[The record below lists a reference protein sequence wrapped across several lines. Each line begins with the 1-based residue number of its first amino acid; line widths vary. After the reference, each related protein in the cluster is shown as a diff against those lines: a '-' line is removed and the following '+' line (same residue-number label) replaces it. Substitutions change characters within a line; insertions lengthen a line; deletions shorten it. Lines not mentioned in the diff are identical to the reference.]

1 MRTVE
6 GRFGT
11 RRTIAMMCLALLG
24 LTACSETKFAVTSVK
39 KIGVLN
45 RPGSAVTDPSA
56 PDPGVYKVGKPYQI
70 KGQWYYP
77 AVDYQYRETGIASWY
92 GPNFHGKR
100 TANGGIFDM
109 NKVSAAHRT
118 LPMPSMVRVTNL
130 ENGRALNVLVN
141 DRGPFARG
149 RIIDLSRRA
158 ADLLGMKTQGT
169 ARVSVEILAEQSRN
183 MALRSSKTTPAEQA
197 SVSAAPRRSVGSMSL
212 PGTSGAVK
220 IAAPAASVTASGRAA
235 ETSAYTEPKVELKL
249 VRPSQLFIQFGA
261 FSNPQ
266 NAEGMLAAIRG
277 YGRARIDQVRVNG
290 RDIYRVRIGPLQST
304 QEADIL
310 LDQAVREGH
319 STARIISD
327 CASGC

>member
-1 MRTVE
+1 MGTVAGRFSPHRTVA
-6 GRFGT
+6 
-11 RRTIAMMCLALLG
+11 IMCLALLG
-24 LTACSETKFAVTSVK
+24 LTACAETKFAVTSAK

-45 RPGSAVTDPSA
+45 RPSAPGDPSA
-56 PDPGVYKVGKPYQI
+56 PDLGVYKIGKPYQI
-70 KGQWYYP
+70 KGQWHYP

-92 GPNFHGKR
+92 GPNFHGKP

-130 ENGRALNVLVN
+130 ENGRALNLLVN

-158 ADLLGMKTQGT
+158 AELLGMKTQGT

-183 MALRSSKTTPAEQA
+183 LALRSSQTTPSRAEQA
-197 SVSAAPRRSVGSMSL
+197 AVKAAPRRSVGSTSL

-220 IAAPAASVTASGRAA
+220 IAAPAATVTRPANSATNSV
-235 ETSAYTEPKVELKL
+235 YQEPKVELKL

-266 NAEGMLAAIRG
+266 NATHMLNAIQS
-277 YGRARIDQVRVNG
+277 YGPSRIDQVRING
-290 RDIYRVRIGPLQST
+290 RDIYRVRLGPLQST
-304 QEADIL
+304 EEVDIL
-310 LDQAVREGH
+310 LDQVVRAGH
-319 STARIISD
+319 STARVISD
-327 CASGC
+327 